1 MLVIPYFFLL
11 LLLLQIVYGLP
22 KLKENYQSDI
32 SGKQLTS
39 EFLTAH
45 YVPNSSTST
54 NNNFLGTIRIN
65 SMEIFAVLPL
75 EYHESSADLLLGSP
89 IFISSFQSCL
99 YTCKEHPSCH
109 SLLFD
114 RNSKECK
121 MFKEV
126 ALENKEVG
134 KLNFVGSEEEAVFE
148 QGDLLYAQKICFTK
162 YDKWCEKPYWIS
174 TTNEYMMFQ
183 HDSHYITK
191 WIDQILNKICIEQC
205 SSGALCRYSYL

>member
-1 MLVIPYFFLL
+1 MLVILYFLL
-11 LLLLQIVYGLP
+11 IQIVYGLP
-22 KLKENYQSDI
+22 KLDNKEHYQCDI
-32 SGKQLTS
+32 YGKQIIS

-45 YVPNSSTST
+45 YVLNSSSTSVS
-54 NNNFLGTIRIN
+54 NNFLGTVRIN

-75 EYHESSADLLLGSP
+75 EYHESSADLLLRSP
-89 IFISSFQSCL
+89 FLMASFQSCL
-99 YTCKEHPSCH
+99 YTCRGHPSCH

-126 ALENKEVG
+126 ALENIDIENF
-134 KLNFVGSEEEAVFE
+134 NFVGREEEVVFE
-148 QGDLLYAQKICFTK
+148 QEDLLYAQKICLSRS
-162 YDKWCEKPYWIS
+162 DKWCEKLSWIS

-191 WIDQILNKICIEQC
+191 WIDQILNKICMEQC
-205 SSGALCRYSYL
+205 SSNGPCRYSYL